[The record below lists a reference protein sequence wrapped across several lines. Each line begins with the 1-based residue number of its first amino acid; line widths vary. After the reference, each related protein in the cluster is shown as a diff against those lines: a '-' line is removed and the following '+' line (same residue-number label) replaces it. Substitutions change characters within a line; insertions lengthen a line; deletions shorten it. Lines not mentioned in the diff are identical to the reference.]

1 MNAPCMNCSDR
12 EIGCHSHCDRYS
24 EYRTVCDKIKAARE
38 AEKAAREAEKAA
50 DDAFRDRGDK
60 IRRDVRKYGVYK
72 TGKS

>member
-1 MNAPCMNCSDR
+1 MNAPCMNCSDS

-24 EYRTVCDKIKAARE
+24 EYRTVCDKI
-38 AEKAAREAEKAA
+38 KAAREAEKAA

>member
-38 AEKAAREAEKAA
+38 TEKAA